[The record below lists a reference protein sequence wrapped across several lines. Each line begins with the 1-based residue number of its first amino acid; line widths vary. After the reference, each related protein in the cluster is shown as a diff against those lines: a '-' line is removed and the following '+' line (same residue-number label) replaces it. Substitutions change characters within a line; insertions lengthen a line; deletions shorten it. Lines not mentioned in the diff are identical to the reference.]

1 MNKTKDT
8 IIGLIAAI
16 IVVGVLIFAIEDDR
30 SILQLIVGFIF
41 FIIPFIFISSFTSK
55 IMSFLLASFTILFGY
70 IGHKMGYEDLWIG
83 IIQAFVIGGAIYYYR
98 IRTTKN
104 FSPTDYK
111 EQAQKQSKNAR

>member
-41 FIIPFIFISSFTSK
+41 FIIPFIFISSFT
-55 IMSFLLASFTILFGY
+55 
-70 IGHKMGYEDLWIG
+70 
-83 IIQAFVIGGAIYYYR
+83 
-98 IRTTKN
+98 
-104 FSPTDYK
+104 
-111 EQAQKQSKNAR
+111 